1 MRTGAGIAGLAGGRP
16 TRTKANGPS
25 LPQLLS
31 LSPLTQTSSLRAPHT
46 PCSLPVALP
55 TPTEGDS
62 LLPSQD
68 PEASELPRAHRGP
81 LLSAPA
87 AFHPQACGEGRDLGE
102 SQGRV
107 RGQGVPGGIN
117 TR

>member
-1 MRTGAGIAGLAGGRP
+1 MRTGAGIAGLAGRRP
-16 TRTKANGPS
+16 THTKANGPS

-31 LSPLTQTSSLRAPHT
+31 LSPLTRPRLLGPPRPLAASPPHCPPPRRKTACCHLRTQRPASS
-46 PCSLPVALP
+46 
-55 TPTEGDS
+55 
-62 LLPSQD
+62 
-68 PEASELPRAHRGP
+68 PRAHRGS

-87 AFHPQACGEGRDLGE
+87 AFHPRACGEGRDLGE

-107 RGQGVPGGIN
+107 RGQGGPGGVN